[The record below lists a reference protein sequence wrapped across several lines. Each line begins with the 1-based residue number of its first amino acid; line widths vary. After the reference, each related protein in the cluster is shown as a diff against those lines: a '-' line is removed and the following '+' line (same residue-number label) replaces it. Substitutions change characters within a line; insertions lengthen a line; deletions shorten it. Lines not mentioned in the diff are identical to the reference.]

1 MKVISRSEI
10 KPGLVVL
17 EEEANY
23 GGVFGVIRNCLGIK
37 RPFIVLKIV
46 RKHAETTLTVI
57 LDSKK
62 LLTKPKKTITISSSL
77 YLPKASLNS
86 RSKLQIFLI
95 PNISVKLNIN

>member
-37 RPFIVLKIV
+37 RPFIVLIIV
-46 RKHAETTLTVI
+46 RKHAETTLTAI
-57 LDSKK
+57 LDSTETIRGFLMRDEYK
-62 LLTKPKKTITISSSL
+62 LFVLE
-77 YLPKASLNS
+77 
-86 RSKLQIFLI
+86 
-95 PNISVKLNIN
+95 